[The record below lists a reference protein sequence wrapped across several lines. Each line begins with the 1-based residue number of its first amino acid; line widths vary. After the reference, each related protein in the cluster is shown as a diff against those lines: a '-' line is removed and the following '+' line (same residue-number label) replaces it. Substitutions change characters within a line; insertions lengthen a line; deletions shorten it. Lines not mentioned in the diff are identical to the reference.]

1 MATKPVPEG
10 YHTVSAYLAVD
21 DAARAIDYYTR
32 AFGAKESVRMDGPD
46 GKIGHA
52 ELEIGDSRIMLS
64 DPFPQASTRPPKE
77 LGGTSASVFMYVED
91 VDAVVKQAVDA
102 GATVTMEVAD
112 QFWGDRFGTIT
123 DPFGHVWSIATHVED
138 VPPEE
143 MAERAK
149 SAMAAMGSNA

>member
-1 MATKPVPEG
+1 MATQPIPEG
-10 YHTVSAYLAVD
+10 YHTASAYLAVD
-21 DAARAIDYYTR
+21 DAARAIEYYTK
-32 AFGAKESVRMDGPD
+32 AFGAKEIVRMDAPG

-52 ELEIGDSRIMLS
+52 ELEVGDSRIMLS

-102 GATVTMEVAD
+102 GATVAMEVAD

-143 MAERAK
+143 IAERAK
-149 SAMAAMGSNA
+149 AAMAEMSSS

>member
-1 MATKPVPEG
+1 MSTSVKPIPEG
-10 YHTVSAYLAVD
+10 YHSVTPYLAVD
-21 DAARAIDYYTR
+21 DAAQAIEYYKK
-32 AFGAKESVRMDGPD
+32 AFGAKERARMEAPD

-52 ELEIGDSRIMLS
+52 EVEIGDSLVMLS
-64 DPFPQASTRPPKE
+64 DPFPHATTRPPKE
-77 LGGTSASVFMYVED
+77 LGGTSGSVFMYVED
-91 VDAVVKQAVDA
+91 VDAVVKKAVDE
-102 GATVTMEVAD
+102 GATITMEVAD

-149 SAMAAMGSNA
+149 AAMAAMSS

>member
-1 MATKPVPEG
+1 MATKPIPEG
-10 YHTVSAYLAVD
+10 YHTLSPYLAVD
-21 DAARAIDYYTR
+21 DAARAIEYYAR
-32 AFGAKESVRMDGPD
+32 AFGAKELVRMDGP
-46 GKIGHA
+46 GGTIGHA
-52 ELEIGDSRIMLS
+52 ELELGDSRIMLS
-64 DPFPQASTRPPKE
+64 DPFPQASTRPPKD

-91 VDAVVKQAVDA
+91 VDAVVKRAVDA

-138 VPPEE
+138 VPPDE

-149 SAMAAMGSNA
+149 AAMAAMGSS

>member
-1 MATKPVPEG
+1 MAVKPIPEG
-10 YHTVSAYLAVD
+10 YHTASIYLAVD
-21 DAARAIDYYTR
+21 DAAPAIGWYVK
-32 AFGAKESVRMDGPD
+32 AFGAKESVRMEAPG

-52 ELEIGDSRIMLS
+52 ELELGDSRIMLA

-77 LGGTSASVFMYVED
+77 LGGTSAGAFLYVED
-91 VDAVVKQAVDA
+91 VDALVKQAVDA

-143 MAERAK
+143 IVERGKAAMAE
-149 SAMAAMGSNA
+149 M